1 MSSYVKKVHFKLH
14 DRKFTIWRLHNKDA
28 FKVISVFF
36 LIIKLTNMLPLAALR
51 SYYFLIF
58 YASVNNLDPIVL
70 KLKLDH
76 LDHLGRTYRETEE
89 WKEDE
94 KAEGQTDKH
103 TERRDLLSL

>member
-1 MSSYVKKVHFKLH
+1 
-14 DRKFTIWRLHNKDA
+14 
-28 FKVISVFF
+28 
-36 LIIKLTNMLPLAALR
+36 MLPLAALR

-89 WKEDE
+89 
-94 KAEGQTDKH
+94 
-103 TERRDLLSL
+103 